1 MGYNILLLTGE
12 TEAPHLSGYIRAQNP
27 CLTVASAQSLNAL
40 EAHLSR
46 SGPRT
51 RLISFLT
58 DVIVPAAALA
68 KLSVT
73 PYNIHPGPP
82 EYPGSKPEAFAL
94 YDGARV
100 YGATAHEMTA
110 KVDAGPIVHVERFAV
125 DPRWS
130 RLDLGDRAYAAAVDV
145 FARIGAHCAAHETPM
160 PRQPI
165 RWGARK
171 TTTRMFRALCEK
183 GARDAAELARLRRA
197 CGDAYVGDRTTMR
210 RRA

>member
-1 MGYNILLLTGE
+1 MGYNILLLTGA
-12 TEAPHLSGYIRAQNP
+12 TEAPHLTGYIRAQNP
-27 CLTVASAQSLNAL
+27 RLPVASAQTLSAL
-40 EAHLSR
+40 EAHLAR

-68 KLSVT
+68 KLTVT

-94 YDGARV
+94 YDGARA

-145 FARIGAHCAAHETPM
+145 FAHIGAFCAMNDAPM
-160 PRQPI
+160 PRLPI
-165 RWGARK
+165 RWGPRK
-171 TTTRMFRALCEK
+171 TTNRMFRALCETPPK
-183 GARDAAELARLRRA
+183 DAADLARLRRA
-197 CGDAYVGDRTTMR
+197 CGEDYVGEKTPMR